1 MTTSIFKHYFEKIS
15 VVESYISCS
24 DLVVGK
30 RAYEITGITFS
41 LDPGEIF
48 GLIGRSGSGKSTLI
62 RVLVGLDKPSRGT
75 LTHAPSFTIGYS
87 PQTNALYPYLTVEEN
102 LATFAHLCG
111 VTKKDFIIRIE
122 PLLQRLDLVHHS
134 HRQVRDLSGG
144 MQKRVD
150 IAAALIHEPQ
160 VIVLDEPFNGLDIAL
175 QRFIW
180 DFLKELALKGR
191 AVIVTSHLLGDI
203 QKNCTELGL
212 IENRSF
218 YTDER
223 IKEGLRQSKQQSL
236 EHFLDGVFSNSL
248 LREN

>member
-1 MTTSIFKHYFEKIS
+1 MP
-15 VVESYISCS
+15 ESFITCT
-24 DLVVGK
+24 DLSVGK
-30 RAYEITGITFS
+30 HSYEIRGITFS
-41 LDPGEIF
+41 LDAGEIF

-62 RVLVGLDKPSRGT
+62 RVLVGLDTTTSGV
-75 LTHAPSFTIGYS
+75 LTHAPGVTIGYS
-87 PQTNALYPYLTVEEN
+87 PQANALYPYLTVEEN

-111 VTKKDFIIRIE
+111 VNKKDFALRVE
-122 PLLQRLDLVHHS
+122 PLLQRLDLVHHRY
-134 HRQVRDLSGG
+134 RQIRELSGG

-150 IAAALIHEPQ
+150 IAIALIHEPK

-180 DFLKELALKGR
+180 DFLKELALNGR
-191 AVIVTSHLLGDI
+191 AIIVTSHLLGDI

-236 EHFLDGVFSNSL
+236 EHFLDGVFSNNL
-248 LREN
+248 LRET